1 MSGTIALASGAAC
14 ALSATAVVPLR
25 RLAVR
30 WNLTDDPGGHK
41 VHARPT
47 PYVGGIAIVTGTV
60 VPTLVALGLADLQIT
75 AILLA
80 AAAVSVLGLI
90 DDIAPLRA
98 VTRLAV
104 ETVVAIGVV
113 LSGVQATVTGTW
125 LDGVL
130 TVVWIVV
137 MTNSFNLLDNM
148 DGALGT
154 VTAVTAALLA
164 ATALAQGHT
173 ALALLLCALTCACLG
188 FLPYNWE
195 PARVFMGDSGSL
207 FIGFTLACS
216 AAVLSGGRSPDATV
230 AGLFL
235 PTFLATLDTCVVFV
249 SRMLAGRSPLQGG
262 TDHVSHRLRR
272 AGLGVRAVA
281 AALGAIAAISGAL
294 CLAMVLDR
302 VSPLVATAAA
312 CAIAVVLTCLLRD
325 GRGRPRI
332 PALSSEPL
340 PKIRER
346 RH

>member
-1 MSGTIALASGAAC
+1 MSGTIALVSGVAC
-14 ALSATAVVPLR
+14 AFSVTAVVPLR
-25 RLAVR
+25 RLAIR
-30 WNLTDDPGGHK
+30 WNLTDNPGGHK
-41 VHARPT
+41 IHAHPT
-47 PYVGGIAIVTGTV
+47 PYIGGIAIVAGTV
-60 VPTLVALGLADLQIT
+60 VPTLVALGLADLQLT

-80 AAAVSVLGLI
+80 ATAVSALGLI
-90 DDIAPLRA
+90 DDIAPLSA

-104 ETVVAIGVV
+104 ETAVAIGVV
-113 LSGVQATVTGTW
+113 LSGVQAAVTGTW

-130 TVVWIVV
+130 TVAWIVV

-154 VTAVTAALLA
+154 VTVVTAALLA
-164 ATALAQGHT
+164 ATALVRGHT

-216 AAVLSGGRSPDATV
+216 AVVLAAGGRPDATV

-249 SRMLAGRSPLQGG
+249 SRLLAGRSPLRGG

-272 AGLGVRAVA
+272 GGLGTRAVA
-281 AALGAIAAISGAL
+281 AALGLVAALSGAL
-294 CLAMVLDR
+294 CLAMVMGR
-302 VSPLVATAAA
+302 TSPLVATAAA
-312 CAIAVVLTCLLRD
+312 CAIAVALTCLP
-325 GRGRPRI
+325 RGARV
-332 PALSSEPL
+332 PAQPPEPL

>member
-1 MSGTIALASGAAC
+1 MSGTIALASGVAC
-14 ALSATAVVPLR
+14 ALSAAAVVPLR
-25 RLAVR
+25 RLAIR
-30 WNLTDDPGGHK
+30 WDLTDDPGGHK
-41 VHARPT
+41 AHARPT
-47 PYVGGIAIVTGTV
+47 PYIGGIAIVAGTA
-60 VPTLVALGLADLQIT
+60 VPALAVLGLADPQIT

-80 AAAVSVLGLI
+80 AAAVAVLGLI
-90 DDIAPLRA
+90 DDIAPLTA

-104 ETVVAIGVV
+104 EATVAVGVV

-130 TVVWIVV
+130 TVAWIVV

-164 ATALAQGHT
+164 VTALVRGHPE
-173 ALALLLCALTCACLG
+173 LALLLCALTCACLG

-216 AAVLSGGRSPDATV
+216 AVALTVGRPPDATV

-235 PTFLATLDTCVVFV
+235 PTFLATVDTCVVV
-249 SRMLAGRSPLQGG
+249 ASRVLAGHSPLRGG

-272 AGLGVRAVA
+272 TGLGARAVA
-281 AALGAIAAISGAL
+281 AALGAIAALSGVL
-294 CLAMVLDR
+294 CLATALGR
-302 VSPLVATAAA
+302 VSPFVATATA
-312 CAIAVVLTCLLRD
+312 CAIAAVLIFLLR
-325 GRGRPRI
+325 GVGA
-332 PALSSEPL
+332 PALSPA
-340 PKIRER
+340 PVQKIRER
-346 RH
+346 RP